1 VSASWRIAALASLA
15 MFAVLWGWSWPGGPD
30 QRVPFWVLPALLS
43 LPLLPPAIG
52 FVLRRPRAAL
62 WAGIAALFYF
72 CHGIAE
78 LRVSGSIWAAL
89 EIALSLVIVL
99 AAGWPGIAA
108 KLAKRRAAT
117 PPNV

>member
-1 VSASWRIAALASLA
+1 MSASWRLAALASVA
-15 MFAVLWGWSWPGGPD
+15 MVAVLWGGSWPPGRDDP
-30 QRVPFWVLPALLS
+30 VPFWVLPTLLCV
-43 LPLLPPAIG
+43 PLVPPAIG

-78 LRVSGSIWAAL
+78 WRVSGSIWPAL

-108 KLAKRRAAT
+108 KLAKRRAAA